1 MTALSKKFVATATV
15 AAAMAAAVAPASAN
29 SLLFQGVTFE
39 TLALDADSL
48 QLNIFGALTSATG
61 NWANVNYLNAF
72 EIKGVGDVTAASI
85 VSGPGAWTT
94 STTAGLSA
102 NADCTTGGTPGACFF
117 GTPTAVALTDS
128 MTWTI
133 DFTGT
138 SLDFSAPHLKVQFF
152 ETIDQSRATG
162 DLLSRDIP
170 APAIPEPETY
180 ALMLAGLAAVG
191 FMARRRRQS

>member
-1 MTALSKKFVATATV
+1 MVAFSTKFIATAAV
-15 AAAMAAAVAPASAN
+15 AAAMAAASAPASAN

-39 TLALDADSL
+39 TLALDADTL
-48 QLNIFGALTSATG
+48 QLSISGALTSATG

-72 EIKGVGDVTAASI
+72 EIKEIGDVTAASI
-85 VSGPGAWTT
+85 VSGPGTWTT

-102 NADCTTGGTPGACFF
+102 NADCTTGGTTGACFF
-117 GTPTAVALTDS
+117 GTPSAVALTDS

-152 ETIDQSRATG
+152 ETIDQSKATG
-162 DLLSRDIP
+162 DLLSQTIP
-170 APAIPEPETY
+170 AAIPEPETY
-180 ALMLAGLAAVG
+180 ALMLAGLGAVG
-191 FMARRRRQS
+191 FMARRRRSA